1 MPVLDW
7 TTTGSSQASTE
18 MDPLMML
25 RDDWFVMPALSTA
38 EQLEWKWSADYDV
51 TLAPDPL
58 FPVQQMKTPD
68 FFAAAPTMAMSS
80 TISPTM
86 LTQRQSYSF

>member
-7 TTTGSSQASTE
+7 TTTASSQAPTE
-18 MDPLMML
+18 IDPLMMQ
-25 RDDWFVMPALSTA
+25 RDNWFVMPELSTA

-58 FPVQQMKTPD
+58 FPMQQMKTPD
-68 FFAAAPTMAMSS
+68 LFATIPTVPMSS

-86 LTQRQSYSF
+86 LTQADPYSF